1 MRESDGM
8 GLSLVFTMVLLAVVK
23 HSVALSFGFDA
34 LAESL
39 LALPELAPFFW
50 LWGVDIKPY
59 GSSMLFRW

>member
-1 MRESDGM
+1 VRESDGK
-8 GLSLVFTMVLLAVVK
+8 GSSFVFTTMLFAVVEAE
-23 HSVALSFGFDA
+23 VALSFGFDA

-50 LWGVDIKPY
+50 LWDVDIKPY